1 MSVLN
6 CPVCR
11 GAMKETTKNNVSI
24 DICTQCRGVWLDRG
38 ELEKLMDGI
47 MPERNRHDNRQS
59 YIDHDDDDDDY
70 RYRERSHG
78 HGHKKR
84 SKLSTFMEIFD

>member
-1 MSVLN
+1 MSVLT

-47 MPERNRHDNRQS
+47 MPERHRHDSRS
-59 YIDHDDDDDDY
+59 ASIDHDDDDDDRGY
-70 RYRERSHG
+70 GRS